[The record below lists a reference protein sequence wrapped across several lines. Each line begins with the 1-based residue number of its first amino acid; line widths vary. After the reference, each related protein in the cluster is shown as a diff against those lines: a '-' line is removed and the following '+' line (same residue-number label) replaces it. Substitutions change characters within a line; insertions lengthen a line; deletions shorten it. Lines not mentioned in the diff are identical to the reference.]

1 MRVFTDA
8 LLGVIRLCV
17 EYDRTDVRQECY
29 THGIGTYPSY
39 RLAKLLLYQQRL
51 VRTTRNYMIKHC
63 RCSFKTE
70 ANIPY
75 CGCETLCSETIP
87 RLFTDAQRMNS
98 EDVLFRATVG

>member
-1 MRVFTDA
+1 M
-8 LLGVIRLCV
+8 L
-17 EYDRTDVRQECY
+17 Y
-29 THGIGTYPSY
+29 TRNRNLSLTY

-63 RCSFKTE
+63 CCSFKTE